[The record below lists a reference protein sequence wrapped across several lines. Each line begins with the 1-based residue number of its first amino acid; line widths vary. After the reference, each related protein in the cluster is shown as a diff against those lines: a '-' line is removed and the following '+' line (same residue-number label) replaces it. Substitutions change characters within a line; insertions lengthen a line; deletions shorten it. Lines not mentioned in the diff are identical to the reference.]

1 MMTTRRHPRTLAEAF
16 GPYTS
21 NQLAPIRQQ
30 APLTERVF
38 LAMSTVAAAVTA
50 VLLIV
55 HLIAK

>member
-21 NQLAPIRQQ
+21 NQLAPMRQQ
-30 APLTERVF
+30 ALPTERVYGF
-38 LAMSTVAAAVTA
+38 LATVAAAVMA
-50 VLLIV
+50 ALLIV

>member
-21 NQLAPIRQQ
+21 NQLQPMRQQ
-30 APLTERVF
+30 APLTERVYIA
-38 LAMSTVAAAVTA
+38 LSTVAAALMA